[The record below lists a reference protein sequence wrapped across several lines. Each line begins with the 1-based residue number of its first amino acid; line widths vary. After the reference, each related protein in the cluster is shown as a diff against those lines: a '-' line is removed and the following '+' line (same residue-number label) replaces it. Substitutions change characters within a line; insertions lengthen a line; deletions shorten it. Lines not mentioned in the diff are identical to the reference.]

1 MAAEQ
6 GLAVDEPE
14 FRRLMAQ
21 QRQRAK
27 QDAAGKKT
35 GNADI
40 SVLAALLDRSGRA
53 TFTGYDDVAD
63 DATVTGLLVGG
74 VSVPAAGRGTEVDV
88 VLDRTP
94 FYAEGGGQLADAG
107 RIRASGSGAGDGA
120 AVEGRDGPAP
130 GPGLLVPHGRG
141 AAGR

>member
-1 MAAEQ
+1 
-6 GLAVDEPE
+6 
-14 FRRLMAQ
+14 MAQ

-27 QDAAGKKT
+27 EDAAGKKT

-40 SVLAALLDRSGRA
+40 SVLASLLERSGRV

-74 VSVPAAGRGTEVDV
+74 VSVPAAGQGAEVDL
-88 VLDRTP
+88 VLDRAP
-94 FYAEGGGQLADAG
+94 FYAGGGGQLADAG

-120 AVEGRDGPAP
+120 EIEGLDVQSP
-130 GPGLLVPHGRG
+130 GPGLILHRRRVRG
-141 AAGR
+141 GDGGVAGACAAQTRARR